1 MKPIFSRGPSLQI
14 RLILAVL
21 VALGIIIADSR
32 LGTFSQIR
40 TYMDTAVSPFYF
52 VSNAPR
58 ELLDGVS
65 QTLASRDQLELE
77 NRTLR
82 QELLLKNSELLM
94 LGQYKQENARLRELL
109 GSPLRQDEQKM
120 VTQVISTVN
129 DPHSD
134 QVVIDKGSVNGVYEG
149 QPVISDKGVVGQVV
163 AVAKLTSRVLL
174 ICDATHAL
182 PIQVLRNDIRV
193 IAAGNG
199 CTDDLQL
206 EHLPAN
212 TDIRVGDVLVTSGL
226 GGRFPEGYPVAVV
239 SSVKLDTQR
248 AYTVIQARPTAGL
261 QRLRYLLLLW
271 GADRNG
277 ANPMTPEEV
286 HRVAN
291 ERLMQM
297 MPQVLPSPDAM
308 GPKLPEPATGIA
320 QPTPQQPTT
329 GNAATAP
336 AANRSPQRATPPQS
350 GAQPLRVRRRAIV
363 ASYRSQG
370 RWVIWLSFLIA
381 LLLQIMPWPDNL
393 IVFRPN
399 WVLLILLYWIL
410 ALPHRVNVGTGFVM
424 GAILDLISG
433 STLGVR
439 VLAMSIIAYLVALK
453 YQLFRNLALWQQA
466 LVVMLLSLVVDII
479 VFWAEFLVI
488 NVSFRPEVF
497 WSSVVNGVL
506 WPWIFLLM
514 RKVRQ
519 QFAVQ

>member
-21 VALGIIIADSR
+21 VALGVIIADSR

-52 VSNAPR
+52 VSNGPR
-58 ELLDGVS
+58 ELLDSVS
-65 QTLASRDQLELE
+65 QTLATRDQLELE
-77 NRTLR
+77 NRALR
-82 QELLLKNSELLM
+82 QELLLKNSDLLM

-129 DPHSD
+129 DPYSD

-163 AVAKLTSRVLL
+163 AVAKMTSRVLL

-226 GGRFPEGYPVAVV
+226 GGRFPEGYPVGVV

-297 MPQVLPSPDAM
+297 MPQVLPAPDAM
-308 GPKLPEPATGIA
+308 GPQMLGARHRVD
-320 QPTPQQPTT
+320 
-329 GNAATAP
+329 AASAV
-336 AANRSPQRATPPQS
+336 AACR
-350 GAQPLRVRRRAIV
+350 GAIV

-381 LLLQIMPWPDNL
+381 LLLQIMPWLSGHQRFPAQLGIIDPAVL
-393 IVFRPN
+393 DPRVAAPGKRGDGFRDGG
-399 WVLLILLYWIL
+399 Y
-410 ALPHRVNVGTGFVM
+410 
-424 GAILDLISG
+424 S
-433 STLGVR
+433 
-439 VLAMSIIAYLVALK
+439 
-453 YQLFRNLALWQQA
+453 
-466 LVVMLLSLVVDII
+466 
-479 VFWAEFLVI
+479 
-488 NVSFRPEVF
+488 
-497 WSSVVNGVL
+497 
-506 WPWIFLLM
+506 
-514 RKVRQ
+514 
-519 QFAVQ
+519 